1 MTASSMPA
9 PLQDM
14 QSVSL
19 QQHVAAAHCS
29 PVMCRKIGVA
39 LRRFPEITT
48 DTVALL
54 DEWATRFFEEL
65 DYVKEGQNGN
75 IFAEQMREALP
86 QVRAGS
92 FAT

>member
-1 MTASSMPA
+1 M
-9 PLQDM
+9 
-14 QSVSL
+14 SL
-19 QQHVAAAHCS
+19 QQRVSTTHCS
-29 PVMCRKIGVA
+29 SAICRKIGVA

-86 QVRAGS
+86 QVTEGS
-92 FAT
+92 FDI